1 MHTEKYM
8 SRVRDNNDDKKE
20 YIYMVRET
28 LKSTCSCI
36 LQLHVYSKIY
46 VNKNHTLAKAMINV
60 YNIFTVCVQTDTVL
74 IMLARVSI

>member
-1 MHTEKYM
+1 M
-8 SRVRDNNDDKKE
+8 SRVRDNNDK

-36 LQLHVYSKIY
+36 LQLHVYPNTMLIY
-46 VNKNHTLAKAMINV
+46 VDKNHTLAKAMINV

-74 IMLARVSI
+74 IMLA